1 MMTTEPMAWPPGD
14 DAALASALAQLRDEV
29 AFPPTPPVAAAVG
42 ERLRT
47 RPLQTPRF
55 LGRWTGLGAGLRLGR
70 GLAFALIALLVVAA
84 AAVAFGIVIGG
95 LRITFAPGTPPPIPS
110 GVVRERAFGPEVDL
124 DAARARA
131 GFTVLMPDLPSLGPA
146 HPVFYNDFPSG
157 GTVALVWGARDGYP
171 VDATTGVGVVLTE
184 FQATVERQVW
194 EKMIF
199 GDTSVTVTRTVVNG
213 QPAYWIAGGYHSFFY
228 RDASGR
234 RVDATLRLVGT
245 TLIWLQDGLLL
256 RVEGAPNLEG
266 AAAIAR
272 SLR

>member
-1 MMTTEPMAWPPGD
+1 MTTEPMGWPPRD
-14 DAALASALAQLRDEV
+14 DAAVASALAQLRDEI
-29 AFPPTPPVAAAVG
+29 AFPPTPPLAAAVG

-47 RPLQTPRF
+47 GPRQTDGF
-55 LGRWTGLGAGLRLGR
+55 LGRWTGWGAGLRLGR

-84 AAVAFGIVIGG
+84 AAVAFGIVVGG

-110 GVVRERAFGPEVDL
+110 GVVRERAFGREVEL
-124 DAARARA
+124 DAAKARA
-131 GFTVLMPDLPSLGPA
+131 GFRVLTPSLPALGGPD
-146 HPVFYNDFPSG
+146 HVFYNDFPSG

-171 VDATTGVGVVLTE
+171 VDATTGVGVVVTE
-184 FQATVERQVW
+184 FQATVEGQVW

-228 RDASGR
+228 RDAGGR
-234 RVDATLRLVGT
+234 RVDATLRLVGS
-245 TLIWLQDGLLL
+245 TLIWLQDGMVL
-256 RVEGAPNLEG
+256 RVEGAPNIE
-266 AAAIAR
+266 AAAAVAR